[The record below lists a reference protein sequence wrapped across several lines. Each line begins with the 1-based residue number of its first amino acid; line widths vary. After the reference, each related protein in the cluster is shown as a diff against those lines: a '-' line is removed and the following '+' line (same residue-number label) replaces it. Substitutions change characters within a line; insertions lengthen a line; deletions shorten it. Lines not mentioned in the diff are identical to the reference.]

1 MFFYTS
7 FCVPCAI
14 HNVYYTL
21 CIKMLKS
28 KLTFVL
34 LVEFGGL
41 ILVQFNVFGFDKV
54 EAIFEDDVSDALHV
68 NRKRV
73 N

>member
-1 MFFYTS
+1 
-7 FCVPCAI
+7 
-14 HNVYYTL
+14 
-21 CIKMLKS
+21 MLKS